1 MHEWSASTQYHGT
14 PAGYHPSL
22 GVAGEN
28 EEGGKMIGYF
38 RKRKRVAWIVT
49 LLMSVTILFG
59 MSGTTVSAATGAVAD
74 DVTIGHWHDSIAIDD
89 TTKNIGR
96 IWTDK
101 SVSAG
106 NIVMGKLDNSGT
118 KTVEKNGDSDF
129 LVGLSAL
136 SSAAKIMGQSTVPLD
151 IVMVLDVSGS
161 MDDNN
166 KMKTLKKAVNSFI
179 DETARTNSE
188 RSNENLRS
196 RISLV
201 KFAGK
206 KTDKVGND
214 TYQEEDPFFGP
225 YGEHYNYTQI
235 VRKYKTYTNDNKAEL
250 KNTVNALKPAGA
262 TAADY
267 AMDHAKT
274 LVNQSKSDE
283 TTNPNRKNVKRIVIF
298 FTDGEPNHESGFDK
312 SVANTAIQTAKTIKN
327 DATIY
332 SIGVFKDADAG
343 STGDKFNSYMHGMSS
358 NYPNATA
365 YNNLGTRATNS
376 DGKPTAFYK
385 AATQA
390 SELNNIFNEI
400 QEEII
405 ATAQSPTE
413 VEAGADPTQSG
424 YVTLVD
430 QLGDYMQVDDLN
442 SLLYAENQYHYT
454 KKDVTKEGNT
464 TKVTY
469 TFEKEIPDTNHVYPT
484 GNLRDIKITVE
495 KADAATALATGDKVT
510 VKIPANLIP
519 LRYYEVTK
527 DNKITIDNTYPF
539 RLFYDVSLK
548 AAAEKKLERP
558 DEAMEAYI
566 AENSNEDGQVAF
578 YANKYD
584 KKSSNRGSEGIGAY
598 ANFTPAS
605 TNDFYY
611 FQKDE
616 ILYTDE
622 ACTHP
627 EKDSIDTSGD
637 TTYYY
642 QRQYYE
648 KGASGN
654 AVKKTYTVKIPGN
667 SNLLLEGYAKKNTK
681 TGEYYIPAGTPRSTS
696 LTYFTEN
703 KADGANKSQTSNR
716 VSKPVWE
723 NNYAGKS
730 VFTYLGN
737 NGKLVKE
744 LPGELDIRKS
754 VQAAEDHQVPDSLKD
769 QEFEYSLT
777 FTGGTKE
784 KYTAQK
790 YTGADKEGDE
800 FTVKSGDTFKLKD
813 DQTLKIY
820 GVDGGTRYT
829 VTEAKPEHFTGSAA
843 QRNAGE
849 GSETGTNNDG
859 GVYAKGT
866 VAGKDA
872 AVVDY
877 TNIYQ
882 ADSTT
887 LKGSESLKIKKNFE
901 TASGASAWD
910 MDYLKDAKFQ
920 FILSPLDNECP
931 MPKDAAVVD
940 GMKVSRLNVNSKA
953 EIEKAFG
960 DIEYTK
966 PGTYEYQITEKDPG
980 DTAKQGVTYSS
991 ASYRVTVKVTDENG
1005 RLKANATMKKIRK
1018 DDGSEV
1024 ANPTAVDNKTAA
1036 FANVY
1041 DAKEQTVDLGAG
1053 KEFADSTGT
1062 KTLKDGDYKFRLT
1075 PVTEGAPL
1083 PDGAS
1088 GHVDA
1093 SNIGNGVKFGNIT
1106 FTAEH
1111 AKGAT
1116 QDKPL
1121 TYEYKMKEILPEGAT
1136 ASNHYT
1142 VDGLTY
1148 DNAEYKVRINVYID
1162 DVDGQDTVVA
1172 DYKYLD
1178 ADGKELQT
1186 VPIFRNSYK
1195 ADAVT
1200 LTGNTALAGEKTLN
1214 GRDGKTD
1221 EAFNF
1226 KLTPDAETQKAIEK
1240 NDVSIAE
1247 NGDTASVKNLK
1258 NGEAKDFGFGNVT
1271 FRKEG
1276 VYRFDITEMVPGT
1289 PAGGMT
1295 YDRHAAKVTVT
1306 VTDDADHPGKLKAK
1320 VEYNNGTA
1328 SDRTDK
1334 SVFKNKYESSLVY
1347 GTTGALNIQKVL
1359 NGRTMKAGEFEFTYG
1374 LKDGQTVKITNPN
1387 QRESG
1392 EADTMNV
1399 LADLTFDQTMSG
1411 KTQTYI
1417 VRETKGSIKG
1427 VTYDERIGT
1436 VEITPQDNGDGTMH
1450 AVTKVTM
1457 KNADGSGESVK
1468 TYDSSKQN
1476 SGTPTVRFTNTYAA
1490 AATDPVQVITG
1501 FSKKLTGREW
1511 KDGETFTFKLKNVS
1525 KPDGVETAPMPE
1537 KDEVTVRKADVKDG
1551 KAPIEFG
1558 ALTFKKAGEYKYQ
1571 LNEQV
1576 PSPEAAGMTYDKAV
1590 RDITVTVTD
1599 NGTGKLT
1606 AAVTAV
1612 SGSKTFTN
1620 EYKTEDLQMD
1630 QVLGLSMTKVLTGR
1644 DMKKEDFSFTL
1655 KGADEASAKK
1665 LNIAEDGETVK
1676 GKDGADGE
1684 KVTVLSGLNMTLK
1697 QADIGKTY
1705 AYTFEEVKGSA
1716 KGIVYDE
1723 SRYTLE
1729 ITAKDGGDGTLEA
1742 EVVLKDKS
1750 GKELFRKTVSNEDP
1764 AMGEKGITLAFA
1776 NRYDGSTD
1784 VSGGTKADIN
1794 ASKKLTGRKLKAGEF
1809 TFKLMTKPGDGS
1821 EGTELQTKENGADG
1835 SIHFDALS
1843 YRTNEKAAG
1852 SGTVLKKA
1860 VKDGYATKTTKDG
1873 KVVYT
1878 VYYHVEESANNLPKG
1893 VTVTAGSFDLSVEV
1907 TDNNDGTLTA
1917 KTIYPKN
1924 SGDKCEFVNTYG
1936 TGEAVPVNVSGSKT
1950 LEEAEEGLNPPDIS
1964 GKFTFTLKALTEG
1977 APMPKD
1983 ETVTNDGNG
1992 NVTFGTLAF
2001 NINNLEDVDPAD
2013 DGSREK
2019 TFKYSV
2025 TESESSVPGVHNDSK
2040 STKEFELT
2048 LKDDGKGHL
2057 SVPETGNLFAFTN
2070 TYGVEKLSSSVTDQ
2084 IDITKKLDGRN
2095 LKDGEFKFRLMEDG
2109 EVISEAANDANG
2121 KVTFDKI
2128 TYTKPGSHTYTVC
2141 EENDGKGGV
2150 IYDSNSYTVYTRV
2163 VDNGNGKLEATHRI
2177 DKEIS
2182 GDQPAAKDIIFAN
2195 KYQAK
2200 STEVSL
2206 GVTKRLNNAK
2216 LKSGQF
2222 TFVLKDANGEEV
2234 ERATNKADGSVQFKT
2249 LGFDKAGTYEYT
2261 IEELNDK
2268 QKDITYDTKVYH
2280 VTIKVTDNGEG
2291 SLKAELTGDKAVFSN
2306 SYDNGDNGGGGN
2318 GKTPVVTPTGIQTG
2332 DYTSGFM
2339 GMVVL
2344 FLSACASLA
2353 VTLRKKRV

>member
-74 DVTIGHWHDSIAIDD
+74 DVTISHWHDSIAIDD

-106 NIVMGKLDNSGT
+106 NIVMKKQDNSGT
-118 KTVEKNGDSDF
+118 KTIEKKGDSDF

-136 SSAAKIMGQSTVPLD
+136 SSAAKIMGQSAVPLD

-161 MDDNN
+161 MDADN
-166 KMKTLKKAVNSFI
+166 KMSTLKTAVNSFI
-179 DETARTNSE
+179 DETAKTNSE

-235 VRKYKTYTNDNKAEL
+235 VSNYKAYTNDNKAEL

-267 AMDHAKT
+267 AMDKAKEQVT
-274 LVNQSKSDE
+274 QSKRDE
-283 TTNPNRKNVKRIVIF
+283 ATNPNRKNVKRIVIF

-312 SVANTAIQTAKTIKN
+312 SVANTAIQTAKGIKN

-332 SIGVFKDADAG
+332 SIGVFKDADAN
-343 STGDKFNSYMHGMSS
+343 STKDKFNKYMHGMSS

-527 DNKITIDNTYPF
+527 DNKITIDDTYPC

-611 FQKDE
+611 FQEDE

-716 VSKPVWE
+716 VIKPVWE

-1005 RLKANATMKKIRK
+1005 SLKANVTMKKIRK

-1053 KEFADSTGT
+1053 KEFTDSTGT

-1121 TYEYKMKEILPEGAT
+1121 TYEYKMKEILPESAT

-1186 VPIFRNSYK
+1186 MPIFRNSYK

-1200 LTGNTALAGEKTLN
+1200 LTGNTALAGEKTLT

-1240 NDVSIAE
+1240 KDVSIAE

-1276 VYRFDITEMVPGT
+1276 VYRFDITEKVPGT

-1306 VTDDADHPGKLKAK
+1306 VTDDSDHPGKLKAK

-1334 SVFKNKYESSLVY
+1334 AVFKNKYESSLVY
-1347 GTTGALNIQKVL
+1347 GATGALNIQKVL

-1374 LKDGQTVKITNPN
+1374 PKDGQTAKITNPN
-1387 QRESG
+1387 QCESG
-1392 EADTMNV
+1392 KPDTMNV
-1399 LADLTFDQTMSG
+1399 LADLSFDQTMSG

-1450 AVTKVTM
+1450 VVTKVTM

-1468 TYDSSKQN
+1468 TYDSSNHN
-1476 SGTPTVRFTNTYAA
+1476 SGTPTVRFTNTYSTKPMDSAV
-1490 AATDPVQVITG
+1490 TGQVQIKKALAGRSMEEGEFHFVLKNEEGKTLDNAVNDKDGNIT
-1501 FSKKLTGREW
+1501 FKKLTFKNVGTYNYTVEEVAGNDRHITYDTNSYNVSAAVTDNLDGTLKVTWTSGTGAILFKNTYTVDPTDATPSVEKKIAGGNPAKDSTFRFTLTGKDNAPMPEGS
-1511 KDGETFTFKLKNVS
+1511 KDGKKSTSVTGEGKADFGKITFDKAGTYTYKVAEENGNESSYNYDSNEYTLIYKVKDVKGELKAEQSITAGDKSADEMVFTNEYAPASMDGDTAITGTKELAGRSMQKDEKFEFTLKAGDEATQKAIDEKDIVLDDTNASLSGMRDGQKSTFSFGRAEFSKEGEYTFTVTEKDGGKAGMTYDTKEKTFKVKVAKVNGIMTAVQEETPTFKNVYEAFGEFTPAGTKTLLSENGNKLSVKDNQFKFSVYYTGHTDGEAVTTGTTGNGKDAEIGFGKLSYTISDLEKLVAKGYADKAELDNGARYYIDYVVIENASENNALQANTQEPTFRVEVTDNGDGTLRAESEEGS
-1525 KPDGVETAPMPE
+1525 KLAFENLYKSDKATVHLNGQKVLEGRPLKADEFTFNVTSDEENAPMPE
-1537 KDEVTVRKADVKDG
+1537 KTEVKNEEGGNIDFGTITYGKDDLG
-1551 KAPIEFG
+1551 DATE
-1558 ALTFKKAGEYKYQ
+1558 
-1571 LNEQV
+1571 
-1576 PSPEAAGMTYDKAV
+1576 
-1590 RDITVTVTD
+1590 
-1599 NGTGKLT
+1599 
-1606 AAVTAV
+1606 
-1612 SGSKTFTN
+1612 KTFTYQVKESGEQPGVAN
-1620 EYKTEDLQMD
+1620 DTETKT
-1630 QVLGLSMTKVLTGR
+1630 V
-1644 DMKKEDFSFTL
+1644 
-1655 KGADEASAKK
+1655 
-1665 LNIAEDGETVK
+1665 
-1676 GKDGADGE
+1676 
-1684 KVTVLSGLNMTLK
+1684 KVTVK
-1697 QADIGKTY
+1697 DDGKCH
-1705 AYTFEEVKGSA
+1705 
-1716 KGIVYDE
+1716 
-1723 SRYTLE
+1723 
-1729 ITAKDGGDGTLEA
+1729 ITAETEPKEA
-1742 EVVLKDKS
+1742 PLFAFNNTYS
-1750 GKELFRKTVSNEDP
+1750 TTSKESSVTDTVKIRKT
-1764 AMGEKGITLAFA
+1764 
-1776 NRYDGSTD
+1776 
-1784 VSGGTKADIN
+1784 
-1794 ASKKLTGRKLKAGEF
+1794 LTGRKLKN
-1809 TFKLMTKPGDGS
+1809 
-1821 EGTELQTKENGADG
+1821 KE
-1835 SIHFDALS
+1835 
-1843 YRTNEKAAG
+1843 
-1852 SGTVLKKA
+1852 
-1860 VKDGYATKTTKDG
+1860 
-1873 KVVYT
+1873 
-1878 VYYHVEESANNLPKG
+1878 
-1893 VTVTAGSFDLSVEV
+1893 
-1907 TDNNDGTLTA
+1907 
-1917 KTIYPKN
+1917 
-1924 SGDKCEFVNTYG
+1924 
-1936 TGEAVPVNVSGSKT
+1936 
-1950 LEEAEEGLNPPDIS
+1950 
-1964 GKFTFTLKALTEG
+1964 
-1977 APMPKD
+1977 
-1983 ETVTNDGNG
+1983 
-1992 NVTFGTLAF
+1992 
-2001 NINNLEDVDPAD
+2001 
-2013 DGSREK
+2013 
-2019 TFKYSV
+2019 
-2025 TESESSVPGVHNDSK
+2025 
-2040 STKEFELT
+2040 
-2048 LKDDGKGHL
+2048 
-2057 SVPETGNLFAFTN
+2057 
-2070 TYGVEKLSSSVTDQ
+2070 
-2084 IDITKKLDGRN
+2084 
-2095 LKDGEFKFRLMEDG
+2095 
-2109 EVISEAANDANG
+2109 
-2121 KVTFDKI
+2121 
-2128 TYTKPGSHTYTVC
+2128 
-2141 EENDGKGGV
+2141 
-2150 IYDSNSYTVYTRV
+2150 
-2163 VDNGNGKLEATHRI
+2163 
-2177 DKEIS
+2177 
-2182 GDQPAAKDIIFAN
+2182 
-2195 KYQAK
+2195 
-2200 STEVSL
+2200 
-2206 GVTKRLNNAK
+2206 
-2216 LKSGQF
+2216 F
-2222 TFVLKDANGEEV
+2222 TFVLKDKDGKNVAEAKN
-2234 ERATNKADGSVQFKT
+2234 NADGSIAFKSLT
-2249 LGFDKAGTYEYT
+2249 FDEVGTYNYT
-2261 IEELNDK
+2261 VKEVKGNAK
-2268 QKDITYDTKVYH
+2268 RVSYDANAYN
-2280 VTIKVTDNGEG
+2280 VTATVTDNLDGTLSVKWSTGTKKEIHFYNRYKKKTVTPNPSG
-2291 SLKAELTGDKAVFSN
+2291 KHGGKADNNNIGPFTGDDSN
-2306 SYDNGDNGGGGN
+2306 ADLYLGL
-2318 GKTPVVTPTGIQTG
+2318 
-2332 DYTSGFM
+2332 M
-2339 GMVVL
+2339 GA
-2344 FLSACASLA
+2344 SAAILA
-2353 VTLRKKRV
+2353 ALAGSRKKRKL